1 LTDYIQTDLLIALI
15 QKIYLGL
22 EFRTDMQQVEIR
34 IKGEIDENWSSWFS
48 GFDIEHKPQG
58 ESILVGSVRDQAELR
73 GILSKLA
80 DLSVELISVNVK
92 STNKTRI
99 F

>member
-1 LTDYIQTDLLIALI
+1 M
-15 QKIYLGL
+15 QKI
-22 EFRTDMQQVEIR
+22 EIR

-48 GFDIEHKPQG
+48 GFDIEHKPQS

-80 DLSVELISVNVK
+80 DLGLQLISVNVK
-92 STNKTRI
+92 SANNTRI